1 MNHLPSQ
8 NHLKHTSKTVCRV
21 FKLSALAFAGGIA
34 TMHLAFAQQ
43 LAFPSAP
50 PGTGGAE
57 PAPNVIISIDD
68 SGSMGWDVNGCITQG
83 TTLTENEGAPGV
95 VCPSNNTAPTRL
107 TSLRNALIDQFGNGT
122 SNSGRIADGRIRLAW
137 QSMWNNGNTPGARTL
152 TPGGENSMRPFEN
165 SAAGTPGGAQH
176 RTNFNTFITGLSSN
190 NGTPSHSIASRVDTY
205 MRDTSVNS
213 PWKNRPGVANSP
225 ELSCRR
231 SYHVFMTDGSWNTHD
246 GQTAGTIIPAPPSV
260 GNVDGIIQNL
270 PTPDSSVTDSFTQ
283 TIPTQYTPFSAETRL
298 YSDNWSNSVPTVT
311 VNPFRFDSPRTA
323 SRDLGTLSDFA
334 FNSWVKDLQP
344 NISNAV
350 KPILKKIGNETF
362 GTGAAATTLPEFW
375 NPKNNPATWQHVV
388 THTIGF
394 GRSASTWAGAPVWD
408 TTLNANGAP
417 NDNTYGGDFVNLLNG
432 SVAWQNPMPA
442 TTSCATDRNGNNGIC
457 TSNPLRAS
465 ELWHMALNGRGK
477 FYPARTPQALT
488 DAFNDILSNILADT
502 SKPLTSIAANTRTL
516 KAGANTYIA
525 GYSAKKWSGTLAA
538 RGLDSTTATIQ
549 PAEVWNAATLLDD
562 RDFADRFIFSY
573 GVLPTAAAPTGF
585 AWTTYAGLPSA
596 QQAPLNRNSAGAV
609 DGNGADR
616 FNFIRGER
624 TKEETATPAGIFR
637 SRASKLGDIVNSS
650 VWYTGAP
657 DSGFTQDSYGTFKTN
672 NAGRDPM
679 IYIGAN
685 DGMLHGFSAATGVEK
700 MAYIPQGI
708 AQGTLRNLADTNY
721 AHRFYVDGHPFT
733 GDFYNGSDWKTA
745 LVGTLGA
752 GGKGYFVLDAT
763 NPTNFNSTQA
773 PNLVIADTTAS
784 TDAEVAPYLGHIFSK
799 PVVEEVNNQMS
810 TRQIVRM
817 NNNRW
822 AMVTGNGYNSTN
834 EVPVL
839 IIQYL
844 DGDKRIKKVS
854 PCISKTTGLLI
865 TPCDF
870 QGANGLSAPQLINL
884 NGDGTADV
892 AYAGDLQGNLWKF
905 NLSSSSDS
913 NWEVSFANR
922 PFFIARTV
930 AKPNAPSVRQAIT
943 NAPYWTVN
951 KAKGGV
957 MVLVATGK
965 NLTKADQTTT
975 GEDTFYG
982 LHDVSAH
989 TTTTNPSS
997 GIKTLTITDTTP
1009 INLASQTDLPNTL
1022 VKQSYYTVG
1031 TVNDSGYTYYR
1042 QTENAVDYE
1051 GSAASAAKRGWYISW
1066 PKAGQRVLNNI
1077 ELYSGSGVFVQGVI
1091 PASEANSTEETCTP
1105 QTSNEKG
1112 FVAVLNAISGAPVQI
1127 PAFKTA
1133 DSVNDGVD
1141 FRNVTLRDS
1150 DKPGVSTSVRKLD
1163 ELLEPRPC
1171 AAGLT
1176 CKPGPGLNLG
1186 IYGTLGVRANW
1197 RETQQ

>member
-1 MNHLPSQ
+1 MNHLAPR
-8 NHLKHTSKTVCRV
+8 NHLKLKSKAVFRF
-21 FKLSALAFAGGIA
+21 FKLSTLAIAGSIA
-34 TMHLAFAQQ
+34 CMHLAFAQQ
-43 LAFPSAP
+43 LSFPSAP
-50 PGTGGAE
+50 PGTGGSE
-57 PAPNVIISIDD
+57 PAPNVIISVDD
-68 SGSMGWDVNGCITQG
+68 SGSMGWDVNGCRTVNSP
-83 TTLTENEGAPGV
+83 TTLTINEIAG
-95 VCPSNNTAPTRL
+95 CPTAANNNNPTRL

-122 SNSGRIADGRIRLAW
+122 SNSGRIPDGRIRLAW
-137 QSMWNNGNTPGARTL
+137 QSMWNNGGSPGAGTL
-152 TPGGENSMRPFEN
+152 AAGAVNAIRPFEN
-165 SAAGTPGGAQH
+165 SASGTPGGAQH
-176 RTNFNTFITGLSSN
+176 RTNFNTFVTNLAAA
-190 NGTPSHSIASRVDTY
+190 NGTPSHALVSNVDTY
-205 MRDTSVNS
+205 MRQTGVNS

-231 SYHVFMTDGSWNTHD
+231 AYHIFMTDGSWNTED
-246 GQTAGTIIPAPPSV
+246 GKTNAAPLLAQPPSIGNIDGNVQALPAPDP
-260 GNVDGIIQNL
+260 
-270 PTPDSSVTDSFTQ
+270 SVTDAFTQ
-283 TIPTQYTPFSAETRL
+283 TIPTQYTPFTAQTRI
-298 YSDNWSNSVPTVT
+298 YGDAWAMSNGTTLTGTYGGNQPITQ
-311 VNPFRFDSPRTA
+311 PRN
-323 SRDLGTLSDFA
+323 LGTLADFA
-334 FNSWVKDLQP
+334 FRSWVQDLQP
-344 NISNAV
+344 GIANAV
-350 KPILKKIGNETF
+350 RPIIRVPGNQTV
-362 GTGAAATTLPEFW
+362 GTGATAPVLPEFW
-375 NPKNNPATWQHVV
+375 NPRNNPATWQHVV

-394 GRSASTWAGAPVWD
+394 GNTASSWVGAPAWD
-408 TTLNANGAP
+408 TAS
-417 NDNTYGGDFVNLLNG
+417 DNPYAGDYTNLVNG
-432 SVAWQNPMPA
+432 SVAWGNPMVA
-442 TTSCATDRNGNNGIC
+442 NILCANQNTLTGCVGNAYR
-457 TSNPLRAS
+457 SS
-465 ELWHMALNGRGK
+465 ELWHMSVNGRGR

-488 DAFNDILSNILADT
+488 AAFNDILNNVLADT
-502 SKPLTSIAANTRTL
+502 SKPLTAIAANTRTL

-573 GVLPTAAAPTGF
+573 GLLPTAAAPAGF
-585 AWTTYAGLPSA
+585 AWATYAGLPLA
-596 QQAPLNRNSAGAV
+596 QQAPLNRNSAGAD
-609 DGNGADR
+609 DGNGTDR

-657 DSGFTQDSYGTFKTN
+657 DSGFTLDDYSTFKTN
-672 NAGRDPM
+672 YADRDPM
-679 IYIGAN
+679 IYVGAN

-700 MAYIPQGI
+700 LAYIPQGI
-708 AQGTLRNLADTNY
+708 AQGPLRNLADTNY
-721 AHRFYVDGHPFT
+721 VHRFYVDGHPFT
-733 GDFYNGSDWKTA
+733 GDFYNGTDWKTA

-763 NPTNFNSTQA
+763 SPANFNSTQA

-784 TDAEVAPYLGHIFSK
+784 TDANLAPYIGHIFSK
-799 PVVEEVNNQMS
+799 PVVQEVNNQMS

-844 DGDKRIKKVS
+844 DGDKSIKKVS
-854 PCISKTTGLLI
+854 PCISKATGLLI

-870 QGANGLSAPQLINL
+870 KGANGLSAPQLINL
-884 NGDGTADV
+884 NGDGTVDV
-892 AYAGDLQGNLWKF
+892 AYAGDLKGNVWKF

-913 NWEVSFANR
+913 NWEVSFNNR

-930 AKPNAPSVRQAIT
+930 AKPNVPSVRQAIT
-943 NAPYWTVN
+943 NAPYWIAN

-965 NLTKADQTTT
+965 NLTKADQTST

-982 LHDVSAH
+982 LHDASTY
-989 TTTTNPSS
+989 TTTKHPTN
-997 GIKTLTITDTTP
+997 GITTLTITDTTP
-1009 INLASQTDLPNTL
+1009 INLAAETDLPTTL
-1022 VKQSYYTVG
+1022 VKQSYYQTG
-1031 TVNDSGYTYYR
+1031 TVPDAGYTYYR
-1042 QTENAVDYE
+1042 QTENAVDYD
-1051 GSAASAAKRGWYISW
+1051 GSSASAAKRGWYISW

-1091 PASEANSTEETCTP
+1091 PASEVNSTEETCTP

-1112 FVAVLNAISGAPVQI
+1112 FVAVLNAITGAPVSI

-1141 FRNVTLRDS
+1141 FGNVTLRDS
-1150 DKPGVSTSVRKLD
+1150 DKPGVSTSVRNID
-1163 ELLEPRPC
+1163 ELLTPQPC

-1176 CKPGPGLNLG
+1176 CKPPPGLNLG
-1186 IYGTLGVRANW
+1186 LYGTLGVRANW

>member
-1 MNHLPSQ
+1 
-8 NHLKHTSKTVCRV
+8 
-21 FKLSALAFAGGIA
+21 
-34 TMHLAFAQQ
+34 MHMAFAQQ
-43 LAFPSAP
+43 MAFPSAP
-50 PGTGGAE
+50 PGTGGVE
-57 PAPNVIISIDD
+57 PAPNVIISVDD

-83 TTLTENEGAPGV
+83 TTLTANEGVPGV

-122 SNSGRIADGRIRLAW
+122 SNSGKIADGRIRLAW
-137 QSMWNNGNTPGARTL
+137 QSMWNNGNSPGARTL
-152 TPGGENSMRPFEN
+152 TPGGVNSMRPFEN
-165 SAAGTPGGAQH
+165 SAVGTPGGAQH
-176 RTNFNTFITGLSSN
+176 RTNFNDFITALSSN

-213 PWKNRPGVANSP
+213 PWKNRPGVGNSP

-231 SYHVFMTDGSWNTHD
+231 TYHVFMTDGSWNTQD
-246 GQTAGTIIPAPPSV
+246 GQTTGTIIPAPPSV
-260 GNVDGIIQNL
+260 GNVDGSTQNL
-270 PTPDSSVTDSFTQ
+270 PTPDPSVTDSFTQ
-283 TIPTQYTPFSAETRL
+283 TIPTQYTPFSPETRL
-298 YSDNWSNSVPTVT
+298 YGDNWSTSFPTVT
-311 VNPFRFDSPRTA
+311 VNPFRWDSPRTA
-323 SRDLGTLSDFA
+323 SRNLGTLSDFS

-344 NISNAV
+344 NIPNAV
-350 KPILKKIGNETF
+350 RPLIKKQGNETF

-394 GRSASTWAGAPVWD
+394 GTSASSWAGAPVWD
-408 TTLNANGAP
+408 NTVSVNGTP
-417 NDNTYGGDFVNLLNG
+417 NDNPYGGDFVNLLNG
-432 SVAWQNPMPA
+432 SVAWQNPMPP
-442 TTSCATDRNGNNGIC
+442 TTTCATDGNGNNRIC
-457 TSNPLRAS
+457 TSNPVRAS
-465 ELWHMALNGRGK
+465 ELWHMAVNGRGR

-488 DAFNDILSNILADT
+488 AAFNDILNNVLADT

-525 GYSAKKWSGTLAA
+525 GYSAIKWSGSLAA

-549 PAEVWNAATLLDD
+549 PAEVWNAATLLEA
-562 RDFADRFIFSY
+562 RDFADRFILSY
-573 GVLPTAAAPTGF
+573 GVLPTAAAPAGF

-596 QQAPLNRNSAGAV
+596 QQTPLNKNSAGAD

-616 FNFIRGER
+616 FNFIRGQR

-657 DSGFTQDSYGTFKTN
+657 DSGFTLNDYSTFKTN
-672 NAGRDPM
+672 NASRDPM

-700 MAYIPQGI
+700 LAYIPQGI
-708 AQGTLRNLADTNY
+708 AQGSLRNLADTNY
-721 AHRFYVDGHPFT
+721 LHRFYVDGHPFT
-733 GDFYNGSDWKTA
+733 GDFYNGSAWKTA

-763 NPTNFNSTQA
+763 NPANFNSTQA

-784 TDAEVAPYLGHIFSK
+784 TDAGVAPYLGHIFSK
-799 PVVEEVNNQMS
+799 PVVKEVNNQMS
-810 TRQIVRM
+810 TTQIVRM

-844 DGDKRIKKVS
+844 DGDKSVKKVS
-854 PCISKTTGLLI
+854 PCISKATGLLI

-870 QGANGLSAPQLINL
+870 AGANGLSAPQLINL

-892 AYAGDLQGNLWKF
+892 AYAGDLKGNLWKF

-913 NWEVSFANR
+913 NWEVSFTNR

-943 NAPYWTVN
+943 NAPYWIAN

-965 NLTKADQTTT
+965 NLTKADQTST

-989 TTTTNPSS
+989 TTTTNAS

-1009 INLASQTDLPNTL
+1009 INLAAETDLPNTL
-1022 VKQSYYTVG
+1022 VKQSYYLTG
-1031 TVNDSGYTYYR
+1031 TVADSGYRYYR
-1042 QTENAVDYE
+1042 STENTVDYE

-1091 PASEANSTEETCTP
+1091 PASEVSTTEETCTP

-1112 FVAVLNAISGAPVQI
+1112 FVAVLNAISGAPVSI

-1141 FRNVTLRDS
+1141 FGNVTLRES
-1150 DKPGVSTSVRKLD
+1150 EKPGISTSVRNLD
-1163 ELLEPRPC
+1163 ELLTPQPC

-1176 CKPGPGLNLG
+1176 CTPPPGLNLG
-1186 IYGTLGVRANW
+1186 LYGTLGVRANW
-1197 RETQQ
+1197 RETQ